1 MSCCGKSIKKDKKV
15 SKRIKSIKKDEKTCF
30 WMSYFSPPSHYLL
43 LKLFLKF
50 QVMIGNKM
58 ELLSRHLIVLKVVIE
73 ITTFVGNFVFAS
85 WLYLPE
91 CNCSISV

>member
-1 MSCCGKSIKKDKKV
+1 MKILAFGCHI
-15 SKRIKSIKKDEKTCF
+15 F
-30 WMSYFSPPSHYLL
+30 HPPSHYLL

-91 CNCSISV
+91 CNYSISV